1 MPLAPGGHAG
11 AGNGACDIFLHVQTK
26 RAGKIKGEAKS
37 KDHTDDIEV
46 AGWNWGVST
55 PTAIGTGQATA
66 RRSWT
71 ALTVKKHIDA
81 ATTPLMSALV
91 TNDEVKEAK
100 LSMRRAGGEQL
111 DFMIITLRGARIS
124 GVQHDVN
131 ENGDTLETVSIHFTQ
146 VEVEYVPQR
155 TAGGRGG
162 STTFTDSL
170 PTEA

>member
-1 MPLAPGGHAG
+1 MPVAPGGHAG
-11 AGNGACDIFLHVQTK
+11 AGSGACDIYLHVQTK
-26 RAGKIKGEAKS
+26 RAGKIKGEAKA

-46 AGWNWGVST
+46 AGWHWGVTS
-55 PTAIGTGQATA
+55 PTALGTGQATA

-71 ALTVKKHIDA
+71 ALTVTKQIDA

-100 LSMRRAGGEQL
+100 LTMRRAGGEQL
-111 DFMIITLRGARIS
+111 DFFTITLRGARIG
-124 GVQHDVN
+124 GVQHEVQADGN
-131 ENGDTLETVSIHFTQ
+131 TLETVTIYFTQ

-170 PTEA
+170 PTDA